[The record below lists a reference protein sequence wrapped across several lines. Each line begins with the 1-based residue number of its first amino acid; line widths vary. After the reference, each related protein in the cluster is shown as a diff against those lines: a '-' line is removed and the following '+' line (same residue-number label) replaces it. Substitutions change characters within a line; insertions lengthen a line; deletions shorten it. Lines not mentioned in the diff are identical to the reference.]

1 MILRFSGKNL
11 LFFKDFDLE
20 FSEGFNVI
28 TGETGAGKSILLRGL
43 QALFGKKVEFF
54 DNEDTWLEALV
65 LVKDVDEELRDM
77 GIQEG
82 EHVVSLSPGRRW
94 IYRIDGRMYP
104 QSIVEKFFEDSIHFH
119 QQNSHVNLLKRRYQL
134 SLLDKFCDNERLLA
148 EYRNVYQRMQQL
160 LKTMEELSNR
170 NIDQELEEL
179 NQQLLF
185 FEKYE
190 PNEEEERS
198 LREKFE
204 RISKAKQLTSLL
216 EEISEILSEDVLSRL
231 WKSII
236 SAEKMATLFPH
247 DLIELLKDIVES
259 SNEVKRIIR
268 RFIEELQFEDTNE
281 IETRLGV
288 YNELRRRFGPDWEN
302 IKKNWSR
309 LERERKE
316 LLEKKQQFQIASKE
330 FIAVQ
335 QDCWSLAQA
344 LHGRRINGAIEF
356 ERHVQK
362 HLKELAMNVNFFVKI
377 EKLDQLTPSGI
388 SDVEFTIKFDDGEL
402 RSLRDVLSGGELS
415 RTVLAVQLAVTG
427 HTGSV
432 FVFDEIDSGIG
443 GVTGNVLGEK
453 LKLLS
458 NQAQVI
464 VVTHLPQV
472 ARYADVHFLVEKDGI
487 NNMRVKQLDP
497 KERKDE
503 LFRMIGGKDM
513 WGDVV

>member
-185 FEKYE
+185 LKSTSRMKRKRGPSEKNSKGSVK
-190 PNEEEERS
+190 PSNS
-198 LREKFE
+198 LHSWR
-204 RISKAKQLTSLL
+204 RY
-216 EEISEILSEDVLSRL
+216 
-231 WKSII
+231 
-236 SAEKMATLFPH
+236 
-247 DLIELLKDIVES
+247 
-259 SNEVKRIIR
+259 R
-268 RFIEELQFEDTNE
+268 RF
-281 IETRLGV
+281 
-288 YNELRRRFGPDWEN
+288 
-302 IKKNWSR
+302 
-309 LERERKE
+309 
-316 LLEKKQQFQIASKE
+316 
-330 FIAVQ
+330 
-335 QDCWSLAQA
+335 
-344 LHGRRINGAIEF
+344 
-356 ERHVQK
+356 
-362 HLKELAMNVNFFVKI
+362 
-377 EKLDQLTPSGI
+377 
-388 SDVEFTIKFDDGEL
+388 
-402 RSLRDVLSGGELS
+402 
-415 RTVLAVQLAVTG
+415 
-427 HTGSV
+427 
-432 FVFDEIDSGIG
+432 
-443 GVTGNVLGEK
+443 
-453 LKLLS
+453 
-458 NQAQVI
+458 
-464 VVTHLPQV
+464 
-472 ARYADVHFLVEKDGI
+472 
-487 NNMRVKQLDP
+487 
-497 KERKDE
+497 
-503 LFRMIGGKDM
+503 
-513 WGDVV
+513 